1 MAESWL
7 RETILVMVV
16 WGLAHHCQLRAMIF
30 LAMVWGLARHYQAQA
45 GKTLVSQNDCPLSE
59 PVPADQGQASPPE
72 PAVPPKKRAAAGE
85 FAGVTRLP
93 ACAECAAAKKITE
106 AIPEP
111 PPVISSTRG
120 RPKTIKPEGQYCLNP
135 KCRYYGWLKRGNLS
149 SNGHPNGG
157 SQRQWRCSVCKE
169 HFMESYGTI
178 FYRKRVPAKE
188 VSRAIT
194 ALAEG
199 LGIRAVGRIFE
210 VTPETVLRWL
220 VETEPHLLAFNRYW
234 ARELP
239 LEQVQLDELYGVIR
253 AYQAGEMSEAEAI
266 AALDHPDPAEAA
278 SPPPPPPEQSLW
290 LWTAIDP
297 VSKFWLG
304 AVVGDRGAEQAGQF
318 VHQVVERLKAG
329 VTPLFLTDGN
339 RAYEQPILSHFSEQ
353 REPGEGQRKPR
364 WFPLPDLLYAQVVKK
379 RRGRRLVS
387 VSTRVV
393 FGSLPRIKEQLQAHG
408 WGINTAFIERL
419 NLTIRQLVPGLGR
432 RVNTLPHSPER
443 LGQQVGLVQTYYNF
457 CLPCRSLALAPV
469 AGQVGQ
475 SRTPAMAVG
484 ITTRVWTLS
493 EVLWFK
499 PPPFLQEI

>member
-1 MAESWL
+1 ML
-7 RETILVMVV
+7 V
-16 WGLAHHCQLRAMIF
+16 WGLAHHYQLRAMIF
-30 LAMVWGLARHYQAQA
+30 LTMAWGLAHHYQAKA
-45 GKTLVSQNDCPLSE
+45 GTRRISQNDSPPSE
-59 PVPADQGQASPPE
+59 PVPADHSQASLPE
-72 PAVPPKKRAAAGE
+72 PAVPQKKRAAAGE

-93 ACAECAAAKKITE
+93 ACAECEAAKKIT
-106 AIPEP
+106 AVAPGAP
-111 PPVISSTRG
+111 PPVIRSTRG
-120 RPKTIKPEGQYCLNP
+120 RPKTIKPEGQYCPNP

-157 SQRQWRCSVCKE
+157 PQRQWACSVCDE
-169 HFMESYGTI
+169 YFMESYGTI

-188 VSRAIT
+188 ISRAIT

-210 VTPETVLRWL
+210 VAPETVLRWL

-234 ARELP
+234 VRELQI
-239 LEQVQLDELYGVIR
+239 EQVQLDELYGVIR
-253 AYQAGEMSEAEAI
+253 AYQTGALTEAEAI
-266 AALDHPDPAEAA
+266 TALDHPDPDEAMVSSA
-278 SPPPPPPEQSLW
+278 PPPPAQSLW

-297 VSKFWLG
+297 VSKFWLA
-304 AVVGDRGAEQAGQF
+304 AVVGDRGAAQAGQI
-318 VHQVVERLKAG
+318 VHQVVGRLKAG

-364 WFPLPDLLYAQVVKK
+364 WFPLPDLLYAQVIKK

-387 VSTRVV
+387 VSKRVV
-393 FGSLPRIKEQLQAHG
+393 FGSLTQINEKLQLHG

-443 LGQQVGLVQTYYNF
+443 LSQQVGLVQTYYNF

-469 AGQVGQ
+469 AGQAGQ

-484 ITTRVWTLS
+484 VTDRRWTLS

-499 PPPFLQEI
+499 PPPFPQAI